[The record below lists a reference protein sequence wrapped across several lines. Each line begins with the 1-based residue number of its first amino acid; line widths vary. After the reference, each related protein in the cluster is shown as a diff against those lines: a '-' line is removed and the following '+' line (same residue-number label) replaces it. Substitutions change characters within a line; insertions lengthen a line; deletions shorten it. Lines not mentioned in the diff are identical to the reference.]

1 MSVIEDTRK
10 LVQDFLAPE
19 LRTISARL
27 DALDAK
33 VDASQRTLNE
43 KIDIT
48 HRSLDTKIDTI
59 HGSLDAKIETIHRS
73 LDAKIDSN
81 HREVMLGIANLAN
94 YQAVL
99 DRLAKVEARTEKSNQ
114 Q

>member
-10 LVQDFLAPE
+10 LIQDFLAPE
-19 LRTISARL
+19 LRTITARL

-33 VDASQRTLNE
+33 VDA
-43 KIDIT
+43 
-48 HRSLDTKIDTI
+48 
-59 HGSLDAKIETIHRS
+59 
-73 LDAKIDSN
+73 N

-99 DRLAKVEARTEKSNQ
+99 ERVAKLESRASQ
-114 Q
+114 

>member
-59 HGSLDAKIETIHRS
+59 HGSLDAKI
-73 LDAKIDSN
+73 DSN

-99 DRLAKVEARTEKSNQ
+99 DRLAKVEARTEKSSQ

>member
-48 HRSLDTKIDTI
+48 HRSLD
-59 HGSLDAKIETIHRS
+59 AKIETIHRS

-99 DRLAKVEARTEKSNQ
+99 DRLAKVEARTEKSSQ